1 MKKVNVLNAVTVA
14 INYGEIES
22 HPERVSNIK
31 RFMNKYNWKRIIFPS
46 KLDDWKLL

>member
-1 MKKVNVLNAVTVA
+1 MKKVNVLNTVTVA

-22 HPERVSNIK
+22 HPERASNIK
-31 RFMNKYNWKRIIFPS
+31 RFMNKYNWKRIICPS